1 MQPYTL
7 IVRFSYLL
15 TALLTGIIAGLF
27 FAFTYDVN
35 IAFEQLTASEYAKNM
50 ELINVSIRNVYF
62 GSVWFPS
69 VVVPVIALA
78 LSWRRYRSPSF
89 LLLLVGF
96 LIYLVGSFLVTTQIN
111 IPLNYYLESWDIAS
125 PPSDWM
131 EVRDSWNWWNSV
143 RTWASITAFVCYLIV
158 LMLPI
163 EQQNK
168 PSQQ

>member
-1 MQPYTL
+1 MQPYSL
-7 IVRFSYLL
+7 LVRFSYLL

-50 ELINVSIRNVYF
+50 ELINVSIRNPYF

-78 LSWRRYRSPSF
+78 LSWRRYRSTSF

-96 LIYLVGSFLVTTQIN
+96 LIYLIGCFLVTTQIHL
-111 IPLNYYLESWDIAS
+111 PLNAYLESWNIAS
-125 PPSDWM
+125 PPSDWI

-143 RTWASITAFVCYLIV
+143 RTWASIIAFVCYLMV
-158 LMLPI
+158 LIQPI
-163 EQQNK
+163 EQ
-168 PSQQ
+168 PSRVVH